1 MSEVILNKNIFNT
14 EKSDYTEPSIFLGE
28 QMGLYDSMNQHYPKL
43 FALYKQMKNA
53 DWDEN
58 EFNFSSCAAQFNSC
72 DPFTAELMIK
82 TLSWQWETDSI
93 AARSIY
99 AITAPYITSNELNAL
114 YQEIGK
120 NECLTGEHEVLTTTG
135 WKRID
140 DITKDDK
147 VAQWNYDD
155 KSITFTNP
163 DDIIVKEYSG
173 KLYHFKN
180 DVNNISQIVT
190 ENHRLPLV
198 YPYKKTEYQP
208 PKWKLASEIKLHGG
222 NAIPTSGFIKKTGK
236 GMSPLERLYVA
247 VQADGSL
254 CSEKYTGSRTGKL
267 HYRFGFHKER
277 KIERLK
283 YLCKLANLELAE
295 IKSNNKKCRN
305 FLVYVPVESYNHL
318 AKTFDWFNIGEI
330 SYEWAIDFLDEIKYW
345 DGNVTKKHKRTRY
358 ISGNKSCVDKV
369 ITIAHLIGHR
379 GHLTIIPERNG
390 VLMPGGCLS
399 DTKESYQVHITDR
412 EYVVGNVISKTE
424 IDNFLGKVYCLSVP
438 SGYFLVKHND
448 IISITGNCLHAL
460 TYSEIVR
467 FSFDDP
473 AEGILNKVLS
483 NQDAFKR
490 LYIASEIFNHTY
502 EVGHK
507 VALGLI
513 DRNSIEAY
521 EAIFMFIVAMYCLER
536 IQFMASFA
544 VTFTIA
550 NTGIFVPIGTAIQKI
565 CQDELLHAKAA
576 RTILDYELSTERGLM
591 TFNKLKS
598 KINNLI
604 DEIVLSESNWN
615 HNSLFAD
622 NTDCVGL
629 NADQL
634 DKWVYWN
641 AKEVYN
647 FFGCKPSHEQIQFP
661 ESNPLWFL
669 DEWIEIDKVQ
679 KSPQE
684 EKTGAYLLGG
694 IIHNHD
700 DLEFKIDGIY

>member
-1 MSEVILNKNIFNT
+1 M
-14 EKSDYTEPSIFLGE
+14 KS
-28 QMGLYDSMNQHYPKL
+28 M
-43 FALYKQMKNA
+43 

-58 EFNFSSCAAQFNSC
+58 EFNFSSCLAEFKSC

-99 AITAPYITSNELNAL
+99 AITAPYITSNELNVL

-120 NECLTGEHEVLTTTG
+120 NE
-135 WKRID
+135 
-140 DITKDDK
+140 
-147 VAQWNYDD
+147 
-155 KSITFTNP
+155 
-163 DDIIVKEYSG
+163 
-173 KLYHFKN
+173 
-180 DVNNISQIVT
+180 
-190 ENHRLPLV
+190 
-198 YPYKKTEYQP
+198 
-208 PKWKLASEIKLHGG
+208 
-222 NAIPTSGFIKKTGK
+222 
-236 GMSPLERLYVA
+236 
-247 VQADGSL
+247 
-254 CSEKYTGSRTGKL
+254 
-267 HYRFGFHKER
+267 
-277 KIERLK
+277 
-283 YLCKLANLELAE
+283 
-295 IKSNNKKCRN
+295 
-305 FLVYVPVESYNHL
+305 
-318 AKTFDWFNIGEI
+318 
-330 SYEWAIDFLDEIKYW
+330 
-345 DGNVTKKHKRTRY
+345 
-358 ISGNKSCVDKV
+358 
-369 ITIAHLIGHR
+369 
-379 GHLTIIPERNG
+379 
-390 VLMPGGCLS
+390 
-399 DTKESYQVHITDR
+399 
-412 EYVVGNVISKTE
+412 
-424 IDNFLGKVYCLSVP
+424 
-438 SGYFLVKHND
+438 
-448 IISITGNCLHAL
+448 CLHAL

-467 FSFDDP
+467 FSFDDR

-550 NTGIFVPIGTAIQKI
+550 NTGIFVPIGTAVQKI

-700 DLEFKIDGIY
+700 DSEFKIDGIY